1 MNSTSKIFSPDQND
15 YLLKAL
21 FELAKELS
29 KFNIPLII
37 GGGLSLYLRTIYS
50 SKVRSPRYPK
60 RTEQR
65 VTKDIDIFLSSD
77 IIVDSA
83 KVQHIRDSLAKLNY
97 LPRTK
102 YFQFYKEIDLNYS
115 KREILIDIL
124 SAPPDENKKE
134 NISIKKPRIKHN
146 DVKNFHAY
154 LVNEALG
161 INYNPI
167 KVDEL
172 SKTSNESVNNLYI
185 ISSFNYIIL
194 KLHAFEDRKVDATV
208 DFGRHHA
215 YDIFATICD
224 MDEVDWENAKNHFN
238 DERNKN
244 YIQESILIIKTYFSS
259 STDLGII
266 RLKENELYKKYKV
279 EFDNYIEFFIEDLKT
294 LFMIE
299 D

>member
-1 MNSTSKIFSPDQND
+1 MNYT
-15 YLLKAL
+15 
-21 FELAKELS
+21 
-29 KFNIPLII
+29 
-37 GGGLSLYLRTIYS
+37 
-50 SKVRSPRYPK
+50 
-60 RTEQR
+60 
-65 VTKDIDIFLSSD
+65 
-77 IIVDSA
+77 
-83 KVQHIRDSLAKLNY
+83 
-97 LPRTK
+97 
-102 YFQFYKEIDLNYS
+102 
-115 KREILIDIL
+115 KREVLIDIL
-124 SAPPDENKKE
+124 SAPPDENKTE
-134 NISIKKPRIKHN
+134 NISIKKPRIKHI

-194 KLHAFEDRKVDATV
+194 KLHAFADRKEDATV

-224 MDEVDWENAKNHFN
+224 MDEADWENAKNHFN

-244 YIQESILIIKTYFSS
+244 YIQESILIIRTYFSS
-259 STDLGII
+259 TTGLGII

-294 LFMIE
+294 LFMINE
-299 D
+299 